1 MATQILPQALVFQ
14 EYKEVAASIT
24 EPLRA
29 FIFGPDFH
37 VEKYSADNKA
47 NIRVGAYSPTLGIIA
62 ALPQKAAGDVV
73 DAAFTKVFLENA
85 QLRYFSDAISGGDV
99 WTTTSSLL
107 TAAATTLATGN
118 GFTRSS
124 GVPVDVAVGDKVKL
138 SVGADSHETTV
149 IGLTAETVASSHDAN
164 AVAASNNDPATLLA
178 NSSDTVVTS
187 PVGCNVTVGTPNYT
201 GYSGLASGNPLEIY
215 VLEIL
220 NDGTLGTDTITAK
233 VTAQYSNDS
242 VAEITIPAGVL
253 PLSGSFAVGTKGF
266 TTTLTGATYKAG
278 LKIQFNVQQTYTP
291 IVNPIT
297 VSGTYLGVKDTNYKV
312 TIVTGGTVASGLCTF
327 NVTTGNGFDI
337 SGPHTIPAAATPVA
351 IGKYGLSVA
360 FAAGSLSGGDQ
371 FSFAAVASTAGRLR
385 KVQLADSVT
394 NTNIL
399 AAGNLAVEFRAVRNV
414 SVPALASTILANWTQ
429 DSASVTLNP
438 GLTAYLSG
446 AGSVPVVGGDVYV
459 EWRGYAQRNTD
470 AIKSISDV
478 SELVSYFPG
487 NKGVDSVLAYALTK
501 ALANCNG
508 TAVKFIA
515 VADGSETAWLS
526 AIEKSRERA
535 DVYGFVPLT
544 KDVAIQQ
551 LVSAHVNDLSSP
563 EGGRWRVAWFSAEEQ
578 TESNIVSATNGTI
591 NDDPSTAILAY
602 TKVVCVGAGFVTKG
616 VRAGD
621 EVRTNFAPA
630 VDGFESCSV
639 FVVDRVIN
647 NDELVVLAGPTAAI
661 TVPQRIEIWRTLTAQ
676 DRTDDLVLSNAWA
689 SKRVRN
695 VFPGEVEAAEG
706 SVDSM
711 FLAAAYAGL
720 RSGVAPH
727 QGLTNVAIQGFTGV
741 SRTRSFYTR
750 SQLDQLA
757 NAGYFIVTQSFTTG
771 DIYARKQITTDV
783 TSVDTVEDSV
793 VATDDAIAYA
803 YLNTI
808 AAYIGKTNVT
818 DSNLSAIA
826 TDIEATTDFLRNR
839 GFTQKLGGLLV
850 SATIKSLRRHSVYV
864 DRLVVVMDVTRP
876 APLNNAELYLVYG
889 F

>member
-47 NIRVGAYSPTLGIIA
+47 NIRVGAYSPTLGLIA
-62 ALPQKAAGDVV
+62 GLPQRAAGDVA
-73 DAAFTKVFLENA
+73 DASFTKVFLENA
-85 QLRYFSDAISGGDV
+85 QLKYYTDSLSLADT
-99 WTTTSSLL
+99 WTATSNLL
-107 TAAATTLATGN
+107 TAVNTTLASGN
-118 GFTRSS
+118 GFTRTVA
-124 GVPVDVAVGDKVKL
+124 VPKDVEVGDKVKI
-138 SVGADSHETTV
+138 SVGSDVHETTV

-164 AVAASNNDPATLLA
+164 ADAAANNDPATLVG
-178 NSSDTVVTS
+178 NSSDTIVTS
-187 PVGCNVTVGTPNYT
+187 PIGCDVTVGTPNYA
-201 GYSGLASGNPLEIY
+201 GYNGLASGNPLEIY

-266 TTTLTGATYKAG
+266 TTTLTGINYKAG

-297 VSGTYLGVKDTNYKV
+297 VTGTYTGAVDTTY
-312 TIVTGGTVASGLCTF
+312 IVEIVNGGTVASGLATF
-327 NVTTGNGFDI
+327 KVKTANGFDLG
-337 SGPHTIPAAATPVA
+337 GPYTIPAAATPVA
-351 IGKYGLSVA
+351 IGNYGLSVA

-371 FSFAAVASTAGRLR
+371 FSFDAVASKAGRYR

-394 NTNIL
+394 NANIL
-399 AAGNLAVEFRAVRNV
+399 AAADLAVEFRAVRNV
-414 SVPALASTILANWTQ
+414 SVPALASATVANWTQ
-429 DSASVTLNP
+429 DATSVSLVP
-438 GLTAYLSG
+438 GITAVLSG
-446 AGSVPVVGGDVYV
+446 VGAVPVVAGDVYV
-459 EWRGYAQRNTD
+459 EWRGYSQRNAD
-470 AIKSISDV
+470 AIKTISDV

-487 NKGVDSVLAYALTK
+487 NTGVDSVLAYALTK

-515 VADGSETAWLS
+515 VADGTEASWLS

-563 EGGRWRVAWFSAEEQ
+563 EGGRWRVAWFSAEEK
-578 TESNIVSATNGTI
+578 TTKLVVSATNGTI
-591 NDDPSTAILAY
+591 NDDPSTAPLAY
-602 TKVVCVGAGFVTKG
+602 TKVVAAGAGFVTKG

-630 VDGFESCSV
+630 ADGSETYDV
-639 FVVDRVIN
+639 YVVDRVIN
-647 NDELVVLAGPTAAI
+647 NDELVVLAGPAVAI
-661 TVPQRIEIWRTLTAQ
+661 TIPQRIEISRTLTAQ
-676 DRTDDLVLSNAWA
+676 DRTDDLVLANAWA

-695 VFPGEVEAAEG
+695 VFPGVVEAAEG

-727 QGLTNVAIQGFTGV
+727 QGLTNVAVQGFTGV

-826 TDIEATTDFLRNR
+826 TDLEATTDFLRNR

-864 DRLVVVMDVTRP
+864 DRLVVVMDVVRP